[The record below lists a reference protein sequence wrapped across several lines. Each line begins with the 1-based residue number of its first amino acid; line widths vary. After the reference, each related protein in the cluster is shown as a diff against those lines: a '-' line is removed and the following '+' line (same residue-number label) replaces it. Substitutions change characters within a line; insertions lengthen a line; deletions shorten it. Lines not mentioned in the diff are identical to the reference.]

1 MDKLNHIKELL
12 DRFYEGT
19 TSKSEEAE
27 LERFF
32 IESEKLPEELLAD
45 RDLFRSM
52 AGLKGPVDIPTDLN
66 ERIVDRLDTAIKSES
81 RVRKIGIY
89 SLSGLAA
96 GLLVLL
102 SVYLGIIRDSHDQ
115 SIQQYAIE
123 DPEIAYIEAKRAL
136 EYVSGKL
143 NAGTSELGNLQQVNR
158 GMESVS
164 TIRKFSSGFRELNL
178 LGNLQKADQFQLN

>member
-1 MDKLNHIKELL
+1 MDKLKKIRNLL
-12 DRFYEGT
+12 DRFYEGI
-19 TSKSEEAE
+19 TSKSEERE
-27 LERFF
+27 LEEFF
-32 IESEKLPEELLAD
+32 LKEEKLPEEFLAD

-52 AGLKGPVDIPTDLN
+52 VDLKEPVDVPSNLKEKLI
-66 ERIVDRLDTAIKSES
+66 DRLDTEARSES
-81 RVRKIGIY
+81 RTRRIGIY

-123 DPEIAYIEAKRAL
+123 DPEIAYVETKRAF
-136 EYVSGKL
+136 EYISSKW
-143 NAGTSELGNLQQVNR
+143 NKGTSELENLQQVNK

-164 TIRKFSSGFRELNL
+164 TIRKFSSGSRELNL
-178 LGNLQKADQFQLN
+178 LGNLEKADQIQMN

>member
-1 MDKLNHIKELL
+1 MDKLKHIRELL
-12 DRFYEGT
+12 DRFYEGE
-19 TSKSEEAE
+19 TSKSEEME

-32 IESEKLPEELLAD
+32 METGKLPQELLAD

-52 AGLKGPVDIPTDLN
+52 TDLKQPVDVPSDLN
-66 ERIVDRLDTAIKSES
+66 KKLIERLDTAAKSES
-81 RVRKIGIY
+81 RVRRIGIY

-102 SVYLGIIRDSHDQ
+102 SVYLGIIRGDHQQ

-123 DPEIAYIEAKRAL
+123 DPEIAYIEARRAL
-136 EYVSGKL
+136 EYVSSKW
-143 NAGTSELGNLQQVNR
+143 NTGTAELENLQQVSK

-164 TIRKFSSGFRELNL
+164 TIRKFSSGSRELNL
-178 LGNLQKADQFQLN
+178 LGNLEKADQIKIN